1 MSEPNTPVQTELQR
15 SSREPAILQRQLER
29 WLAGRLPGHA
39 SPAITALS
47 PTSAT
52 GLSSDT
58 VLFTA
63 EWNEDDGR
71 PSRDLVARI
80 APDAGDVPVFPSY
93 DLERQ
98 FRVIDDVGHSSP
110 VPVPELYW
118 SEPDARHVGAP
129 FFVMGRVEGVVPPDL
144 MPYTFG
150 DNWLHDATPEER
162 ARLQSASVRV
172 LTELH
177 GIAQPTERFSYL
189 SFSGHA
195 GSPLTSHVAHTRAWY
210 DWVAEESGPSSVI
223 ERAFG
228 WLDDH
233 WPRADSDAVVSWGDS
248 RIGNVLYRD
257 FEPVAVLDWEMAGLG
272 PRELDLVWLVYSH
285 RVFQDIAGSMALPGL
300 PDFMRADDAFTE
312 YERRSGHTP
321 RDLEF
326 FGTYAAL
333 QWAIV
338 FVRTARRSVHFGERE
353 MPDELDDVIVNRDGL
368 EAMLAGT
375 YWSQET

>member
-15 SSREPAILQRQLER
+15 SSREPTVLQHQLEN
-29 WLAGRLPGHA
+29 WLMKRLPDDA
-39 SPAITALS
+39 SPSITEMSA
-47 PTSAT
+47 TSAT

-58 VLFTA
+58 TLFTA
-63 EWNEDDGR
+63 EWNDGNGR
-71 PSRDLVARI
+71 TSRHLVARI
-80 APDAGDVPVFPSY
+80 APDSVDVPVFPSY

-98 FRVIDDVGHSSP
+98 FRVIEDVGRLSP

-150 DNWLHDATPEER
+150 DNWLFDATADDR
-162 ARLQSASVRV
+162 ARLQSMSVRV
-172 LTELH
+172 LTDLH
-177 GIAQPTERFSYL
+177 GIDQAGDPFAYLAFADQP
-189 SFSGHA
+189 
-195 GSPLTSHVAHTRAWY
+195 GSPLRSHVGHTRAWY
-210 DWVAEESGPSSVI
+210 DWVAEESGPSLVI
-223 ERAFG
+223 ERAFD
-228 WLDDH
+228 WLEAH
-233 WPRADSDAVVSWGDS
+233 WPRDESDAVVSWGDS
-248 RIGNVLYRD
+248 RIGNVLYRG
-257 FEPVAVLDWEMAGLG
+257 FEPVAVLDWEMAGLA
-272 PRELDLVWLVYSH
+272 PRELDLAWMIYSH
-285 RVFQDIAGSMALPGL
+285 RVFQDIAGSMDLPGL
-300 PDFMRADDAFTE
+300 PDFMRPADVLAE
-312 YERRSGHTP
+312 YEQRSGYTP

-353 MPDELDDVIVNRDGL
+353 MPDHLDEVIVNRDGL

-375 YWSQET
+375 YWR

>member
-15 SSREPAILQRQLER
+15 SSRDPSTLRRQLEK
-29 WLAGRLPGHA
+29 WLAGRLARDA
-39 SPAITALS
+39 SPTITEVSA
-47 PTSAT
+47 TSET

-58 VLFTA
+58 ILFTA
-63 EWNEDDGR
+63 EWDEDDGR
-71 PSRDLVARI
+71 RSRDLVARI
-80 APDAGDVPVFPSY
+80 APDAVDVPVFPSY

-98 FRVIDDVGHSSP
+98 FRVIEDVGRLST

-118 SEPDARHVGAP
+118 SEPDPQHVGAP
-129 FFVMGRVEGVVPPDL
+129 FFVMGRVEGIVPPDL

-172 LTELH
+172 LTDLH
-177 GIAQPTERFSYL
+177 GIERANERFAYL
-189 SFSGHA
+189 TFSDHA
-195 GSPLTSHVAHTRAWY
+195 GSPLHRHVAHTRAWY
-210 DWVAEESGPSSVI
+210 DWVAEESGPSAVI

-233 WPRADSDAVVSWGDS
+233 WPRDESDAVVSWGDS

-272 PRELDLVWLVYSH
+272 PRELDLAWLIFSH
-285 RVFQDIAGSMALPGL
+285 RVFQDIAGSMGLPGL
-300 PDFMRADDAFTE
+300 PDFMRAEDVLTE
-312 YERRSGHTP
+312 YERRSGHAP

-326 FGTYAAL
+326 FGTYAAV

-353 MPDELDDVIVNRDGL
+353 MPDELDDVIVNRDSL
-368 EAMLAGT
+368 EAMLAGE
-375 YWSQET
+375 YWR

>member
-15 SSREPAILQRQLER
+15 SSREPAILQRQLEK
-29 WLAGRLPGHA
+29 WLVSRLPGNA
-39 SPAITALS
+39 SPAITAVS
-47 PTSAT
+47 ATSTT

-58 VLFTA
+58 VLLTA
-63 EWNEDDGR
+63 EWDDDDGR
-71 PSRDLVARI
+71 TTRDLVARI

-98 FRVIDDVGHSSP
+98 FRVIDDVGRLSP

-118 SEPDARHVGAP
+118 SEPDAEHVGAP

-162 ARLQSASVRV
+162 TRLQSASVGV
-172 LTELH
+172 LTDLH
-177 GIAQPTERFSYL
+177 GIEQATERFDYL
-189 SFSGHA
+189 AFTGHG
-195 GSPLTSHVAHTRAWY
+195 GSPLRRHVAHTRAWY

-233 WPRADSDAVVSWGDS
+233 WPRDETHAVVSWGDS
-248 RIGNVLYRD
+248 RIGNVLYRG

-272 PRELDLVWLVYSH
+272 PRELDLAWLVYSH

-300 PDFMRADDAFTE
+300 PDFMRADDVFTE

-353 MPDELDDVIVNRDGL
+353 MPDELDEVIVNRDGL

-375 YWSQET
+375 YWNKET